1 MNLHLFTIPLSSHDL
16 LSFPFF
22 LFFNLIL
29 HTTPIFPNKRNI
41 LRSSNNST
49 FNSIHRRIHIYT
61 LKKKKHKINIFL
73 PSKISRSSS
82 SAKRATPLISL
93 CKFIRVYQPI
103 TYFLASSGWGKRAYF
118 SREWAK
124 WARRWGGRW
133 STTACI
139 HRPVHFFFFFFF
151 FSLPFLFSF
160 FHGGTKGQPRRL
172 SKSHVRRLDRVA
184 LVRNNHESGAG
195 SALGS
200 SGQPRLIVLEW
211 FGPDARS
218 TDRQRVREIPISWD
232 GKIVFFF

>member
-29 HTTPIFPNKRNI
+29 LLPFPTNETFSAPQTTP
-41 LRSSNNST
+41 L
-49 FNSIHRRIHIYT
+49 SIPFIVELHIYT

-82 SAKRATPLISL
+82 SAKRATPLISS

-124 WARRWGGRW
+124 WARRRGGDGPRLLG
-133 STTACI
+133 SIGPFT
-139 HRPVHFFFFFFF
+139 FFFFFF
-151 FSLPFLFSF
+151 LPFLFSF

>member
-29 HTTPIFPNKRNI
+29 HTTPTFPDKRNI

-49 FNSIHRRIHIYT
+49 FNSIHRRITYIHSQ
-61 LKKKKHKINIFL
+61 KKKNTRLTFSSPRKFL
-73 PSKISRSSS
+73 DLRHPRSEPRLSSRRVNLFVYTSRS
-82 SAKRATPLISL
+82 RTFSL
-93 CKFIRVYQPI
+93 ALVGVNERTFRENGPSGPEDGEGDGPRL
-103 TYFLASSGWGKRAYF
+103 LASIGPFTS
-118 SREWAK
+118 S
-124 WARRWGGRW
+124 
-133 STTACI
+133 
-139 HRPVHFFFFFFF
+139 FFF

>member
-29 HTTPIFPNKRNI
+29 HTTPTFPDKRNI

-82 SAKRATPLISL
+82 SAKRATPLISS

-124 WARRWGGRW
+124 WARRRGGDGPRLLG
-133 STTACI
+133 SIGPFT
-139 HRPVHFFFFFFF
+139 FFFF